1 MPEVQAGGPGI
12 CRRLVCC
19 DKSFVVTIF
28 MFRKEDGQDFGHS
41 HFSQQAP
48 EEDEEAGGDKDP
60 MEGDRVAVPD
70 CLLLELG
77 LVETNA
83 KGRVPESDWIFK
95 PQHHIANMFI

>member
-1 MPEVQAGGPGI
+1 MTKVLLLLFLCLE
-12 CRRLVCC
+12 
-19 DKSFVVTIF
+19 
-28 MFRKEDGQDFGHS
+28 RKIGQDFGHN

-48 EEDEEAGGDKDP
+48 EEDEEARGDKDP

-70 CLLLELG
+70 RLLLELG

-95 PQHHIANMFI
+95 PQHQIVNLFI